1 METLDNLKNLNY
13 VKGIKMGFRE
23 FLKEEL
29 KTVKVDDMVNFYNDL
44 GKMSSG
50 TVEKV
55 TKSYVT
61 IDSNGIKFKRKL
73 KDIFEF

>member
-1 METLDNLKNLNY
+1 
-13 VKGIKMGFRE
+13 MGFRE